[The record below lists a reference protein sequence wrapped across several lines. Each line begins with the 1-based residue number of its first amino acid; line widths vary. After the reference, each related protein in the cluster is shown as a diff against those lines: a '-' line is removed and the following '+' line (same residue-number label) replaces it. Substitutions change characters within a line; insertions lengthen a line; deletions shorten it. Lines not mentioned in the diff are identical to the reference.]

1 MKTFKIYDLY
11 IMNIQWWIIVICIL
25 CLYNIYY
32 ETNVLKYFQ
41 NYKKYYKMGIIVLF
55 GLGALKVLK
64 SSPSMSYENMNTVN
78 QFIKILPMD
87 KNSKDLLTPFF
98 QSNESS
104 NLPVR
109 SVQTLQ
115 QSGKKSNKRC
125 VSETKKKY
133 VASLQDW
140 KCNKCKQQLTAWYE
154 VDHKKRLE
162 YGGTNELDNLEALCR
177 ECHGRKTA
185 MENL

>member
-1 MKTFKIYDLY
+1 MS
-11 IMNIQWWIIVICIL
+11 IQFWIIVICAL
-25 CLYNIYY
+25 SLYNIYY
-32 ETNVLKYFQ
+32 ETNIFKYFQ
-41 NYKKYYKMGIIVLF
+41 NYKKFYKMGIVLVF
-55 GLGALKVLK
+55 GLGAMKILN
-64 SSPSMSYENMNTVN
+64 SSSKMSYENMQTLN

-87 KNSKDLLTPFF
+87 KNSKDMLTPFL
-98 QSNESS
+98 SNHDV
-104 NLPVR
+104 NTPMR
-109 SVQTLQ
+109 SVQTLH

-133 VASLQDW
+133 VASLQNW
-140 KCNKCKQQLTAWYE
+140 KCNKCHDQLSAWYE
-154 VDHKKRLE
+154 VDHKIRLE

>member
-1 MKTFKIYDLY
+1 MS
-11 IMNIQWWIIVICIL
+11 IQFWIIVICAL
-25 CLYNIYY
+25 SLYNIYY
-32 ETNVLKYFQ
+32 ETNIFKYFQ
-41 NYKKYYKMGIIVLF
+41 NYKKYYKMGIVLVF
-55 GLGALKVLK
+55 GLGAMKILN
-64 SSPSMSYENMNTVN
+64 SSSKISYENMQTLNL
-78 QFIKILPMD
+78 FIYILPMD
-87 KNSKDLLTPFF
+87 KNSKDMLTPFF
-98 QSNESS
+98 SNHDT
-104 NLPVR
+104 NTPMR

-133 VASLQDW
+133 VASLQNW
-140 KCNKCKQQLTAWYE
+140 KCNKCHDQLSAWYE
-154 VDHKKRLE
+154 VDHKLRLE

>member
-1 MKTFKIYDLY
+1 
-11 IMNIQWWIIVICIL
+11 MNIRVWIMIICAV

-32 ETNVLKYFQ
+32 ETNIFKYFKR
-41 NYKKYYKMGIIVLF
+41 YKKYYKMGIVVLF
-55 GLGALKVLK
+55 GLGALKMAK
-64 SSPSMSYENMNTVN
+64 SSPTLSYENMSTLN
-78 QFIKILPMD
+78 QFIKVLPMD
-87 KNSKDLLTPFF
+87 KNSKDMLTPFLQNT
-98 QSNESS
+98 QSPNM
-104 NLPVR
+104 P
-109 SVQTLQ
+109 Q
-115 QSGKKSNKRC
+115 QSIQKLHESGKKSNKRS

-133 VASLQDW
+133 VASLQGW
-140 KCNKCKQQLTAWYE
+140 KCNKCNQQLSAWYE

>member
-1 MKTFKIYDLY
+1 MS
-11 IMNIQWWIIVICIL
+11 IQFWIIVICAL
-25 CLYNIYY
+25 SLYNIYY
-32 ETNVLKYFQ
+32 ETNIFKYFQ
-41 NYKKYYKMGIIVLF
+41 NYKKYYKMGIVLVF
-55 GLGALKVLK
+55 GLGAMKILN
-64 SSPSMSYENMNTVN
+64 SSSKMSYENMQTLN

-87 KNSKDLLTPFF
+87 KNSKDMLTPFL
-98 QSNESS
+98 SNHDM
-104 NLPVR
+104 NTPMR

-133 VASLQDW
+133 VASLQNW
-140 KCNKCKQQLTAWYE
+140 KCNKCHDQLSAWYE
-154 VDHKKRLE
+154 VDHKLRLE

>member
-1 MKTFKIYDLY
+1 M
-11 IMNIQWWIIVICIL
+11 ICAL
-25 CLYNIYY
+25 SLYNIYY
-32 ETNVLKYFQ
+32 ETNIFKYFQ
-41 NYKKYYKMGIIVLF
+41 NYKKYYKMGIVLVF
-55 GLGALKVLK
+55 GLGAMKILN
-64 SSPSMSYENMNTVN
+64 SSSKMSYENMQTLN

-87 KNSKDLLTPFF
+87 KNSKDMLTPFL
-98 QSNESS
+98 SNHDM
-104 NLPVR
+104 NTPMR

-133 VASLQDW
+133 VASLQNW
-140 KCNKCKQQLTAWYE
+140 KCNKCHDQLSAWYE
-154 VDHKKRLE
+154 VDHKLRLE

>member
-1 MKTFKIYDLY
+1 MS
-11 IMNIQWWIIVICIL
+11 IQFWIIVICAL
-25 CLYNIYY
+25 SLYNIYY
-32 ETNVLKYFQ
+32 ETNIFKYFQ
-41 NYKKYYKMGIIVLF
+41 NYKKFYKMGIVLVF
-55 GLGALKVLK
+55 GLGAMKILN
-64 SSPSMSYENMNTVN
+64 SSSKMSYENMQTLN

-87 KNSKDLLTPFF
+87 KNSKDMLTPFL
-98 QSNESS
+98 SNHDV
-104 NLPVR
+104 NTPMR

-115 QSGKKSNKRC
+115 HSGKKSNKRC

-133 VASLQDW
+133 VASLQNW
-140 KCNKCKQQLTAWYE
+140 KCNKCHDQLSAWYE
-154 VDHKKRLE
+154 VDHKIRLE

>member
-1 MKTFKIYDLY
+1 MS
-11 IMNIQWWIIVICIL
+11 IQFWIIVICAL
-25 CLYNIYY
+25 SLYNIYY
-32 ETNVLKYFQ
+32 ETNIFKYFQ
-41 NYKKYYKMGIIVLF
+41 NYKKFYKMGIVLVF
-55 GLGALKVLK
+55 GLGAMKILN
-64 SSPSMSYENMNTVN
+64 SSSKMSYENMQTLN

-87 KNSKDLLTPFF
+87 KNSKDMLTPFL
-98 QSNESS
+98 SN
-104 NLPVR
+104 NDVNTPMR

-133 VASLQDW
+133 VASLQNW
-140 KCNKCKQQLTAWYE
+140 KCNKCHDQLSAWYE
-154 VDHKKRLE
+154 VDHKLRLE

>member
-1 MKTFKIYDLY
+1 MS
-11 IMNIQWWIIVICIL
+11 IQFWIIVICL
-25 CLYNIYY
+25 VCVYNIYY
-32 ETNVLKYFQ
+32 ETNILKYFQ
-41 NYKKYYKMGIIVLF
+41 NYKKYYKMGIVLLF
-55 GLGALKVLK
+55 GLGAMKILK
-64 SSPSMSYENMNTVN
+64 SSPKMSYEHMNTLN
-78 QFIKILPMD
+78 QFIKLLPMD
-87 KNSKDLLTPFF
+87 RNSKDLLTPFL
-98 QSNESS
+98 QSNPNP
-104 NLPVR
+104 NLPER
-109 SVQTLQ
+109 SIQTIRA
-115 QSGKKSNKRC
+115 SGKKSNKRC

-140 KCNKCKQQLTAWYE
+140 KCNKCNNQLTAWYE